1 MKREEQLEL
10 VRKHYALNSAG
21 DFAAAGE
28 LLTEDFSITIPSSM
42 PFAWTC
48 RGKGAFRELIP
59 IVAQAV
65 PIVRL
70 QPVATTVGDDYAV
83 ELVEFTLAGDDGPPF
98 QVAGVFR
105 FQGNHIREIRPFYF
119 EPTPMVDAIAR
130 KAAAT
135 NLEPHVDGD
144 THD

>member
-42 PFAWTC
+42 PFAGTY

-70 QPVATTVGDDYAV
+70 RRWRPPSETTTPSSSSSSHPRRRRRPAIPGRRGVQVPGKPDPRDSTVLFRPHAHGRRHRAESRGD
-83 ELVEFTLAGDDGPPF
+83 PS
-98 QVAGVFR
+98 
-105 FQGNHIREIRPFYF
+105 
-119 EPTPMVDAIAR
+119 
-130 KAAAT
+130 
-135 NLEPHVDGD
+135 
-144 THD
+144 

>member
-42 PFAWTC
+42 PFAGTY

-59 IVAQAV
+59 IVVNGV

-98 QVAGVFR
+98 QVAEVFR
-105 FQGNHIREIRPFYF
+105 FQGNQIREIRPFYF
-119 EPTPMVDAIAR
+119 DPTPMVDAIAR

-135 NLEPHVDGD
+135 PREPPADGD
-144 THD
+144 PHE